1 MAANPDR
8 KRRSLV
14 GRVFAVI
21 GKVLGTLILVGV
33 LTALI
38 VACLFAKYVKEDLSQ
53 QLDFSF
59 DSITLDQ
66 TSVSP
71 ALP

>member
-14 GRVFAVI
+14 GRIFAVI

-38 VACLFAKYVKEDLSQ
+38 VACLFA
-53 QLDFSF
+53 
-59 DSITLDQ
+59 
-66 TSVSP
+66 
-71 ALP
+71 